1 MGISGDEWKKNRY
14 NNIKI
19 DAEIRVGWIMG
30 DDMMGII
37 KRRIEKEDIRNLEI
51 VGYVMNVRKTMRG
64 DRGIFC
70 EEVFETRRKKERG
83 EWKEIR
89 NNEIERIRK
98 IKEDIKRNK
107 IKEIEKKR
115 IAKMKEKEEEEINKY
130 IECINNNKEIEEEDK
145 KEKEIDEE
153 EENKKRKK

>member
-14 NNIKI
+14 NNLKI
-19 DAEIRVGWIMG
+19 DEAIRVGWIMG

-37 KRRIEKEDIRNLEI
+37 NRRIEKEYIRNLEI
-51 VGYVMNVRKTMRG
+51 VGYVMNVRKTWGG

-70 EEVFETRRKKERG
+70 EEVFERRRKKERG

-107 IKEIEKKR
+107 IKEKEKER
-115 IAKMKEKEEEEINKY
+115 IAKIKKKEEEEINKY
-130 IECINNNKEIEEEDK
+130 IKYIKKNKEIG
-145 KEKEIDEE
+145 
-153 EENKKRKK
+153 EENKKES

>member
-14 NNIKI
+14 NNLKI
-19 DAEIRVGWIMG
+19 DEAIRVGWIMG

-37 KRRIEKEDIRNLEI
+37 NRRIEKEYIRNLEI
-51 VGYVMNVRKTMRG
+51 VGYVMNVRKTLRG

-70 EEVFETRRKKERG
+70 EEVFER
-83 EWKEIR
+83 IR

-115 IAKMKEKEEEEINKY
+115 IAKIKEKEEEEINKY
-130 IECINNNKEIEEEDK
+130 IKYIKKNKEIG
-145 KEKEIDEE
+145 
-153 EENKKRKK
+153 EENKKES

>member
-19 DAEIRVGWIMG
+19 DEAIRVGWIMG

-37 KRRIEKEDIRNLEI
+37 KRRIEKEYIRNLEI

-70 EEVFETRRKKERG
+70 EEVFERRRKKERG

-98 IKEDIKRNK
+98 IKEEIKRNK

-115 IAKMKEKEEEEINKY
+115 IEKMKEKEEEEINKY
-130 IECINNNKEIEEEDK
+130 IENINKNKEKEEENKEKEIEEE
-145 KEKEIDEE
+145 
-153 EENKKRKK
+153 EENKR

>member
-1 MGISGDEWKKNRY
+1 MGISGDEWKKNRI
-14 NNIKI
+14 NKIKI
-19 DAEIRVGWIMG
+19 DEAIRVGWIMG

-37 KRRIEKEDIRNLEI
+37 NRRIEKEYIRNLEI

-70 EEVFETRRKKERG
+70 EEVFERG

-98 IKEDIKRNK
+98 MKEDIKRNK
-107 IKEIEKKR
+107 IKEIEKNSKNEGER
-115 IAKMKEKEEEEINKY
+115 GRGNK
-130 IECINNNKEIEEEDK
+130 
-145 KEKEIDEE
+145 
-153 EENKKRKK
+153 